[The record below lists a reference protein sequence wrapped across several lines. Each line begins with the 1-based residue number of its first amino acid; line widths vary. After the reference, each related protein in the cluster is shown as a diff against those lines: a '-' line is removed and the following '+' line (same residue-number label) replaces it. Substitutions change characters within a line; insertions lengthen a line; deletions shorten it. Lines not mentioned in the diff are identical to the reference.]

1 MITPK
6 ILINHHTTH
15 PSFHFG
21 HTRFSRPTTM
31 TLLQCIARRSYTT
44 APAKVPIK
52 LIAELRKQTTVS
64 LDKAREAL
72 THANGDI
79 PRALDWLKND
89 LITTGAKKAAKVA
102 SRTTGEGVIGVSVIS
117 QGLGASSSTHTGG
130 VRGAIVELNCETDFV
145 ARNEL
150 FARLAQDIAH
160 TAAFVVDPSP
170 DYHTTPFRALSLS
183 ADLLSAPLVSHDD
196 PARVPTG
203 DVASAIRDTIVKVGE
218 NIHLRRASVVAQHTF
233 PVLPRSLDAAT
244 RLSSYVHGTLHGLPC
259 GRVAALA
266 LLNLRAP
273 ELLKLLTQ
281 QGFNDELNILQ
292 RAIARQIVGFD
303 TPAIRRG
310 VHLVTDAQPLYEQPF
325 ATLPGEF
332 QGLPV
337 EEALRKW
344 AVSSGLASEESAPGA
359 LEVLRFLKWTVGE
372 PLEEP
377 LEDSASS

>member
-1 MITPK
+1 M
-6 ILINHHTTH
+6 LL
-15 PSFHFG
+15 
-21 HTRFSRPTTM
+21 RPT
-31 TLLQCIARRSYTT
+31 LQCTARRSYAT

-72 THANGDI
+72 SHANGDI
-79 PRALDWLKND
+79 PKALDWLKND

-117 QGLGASSSTHTGG
+117 QGLGAGATAGNSMHTGG

-160 TAAFVVDPSP
+160 TAAFVVEPSP
-170 DYHTTPFRALSLS
+170 DYHTTPFRSLSLS
-183 ADLLSAPLVSHDD
+183 ADLLSAPLVTHDD
-196 PARVPTG
+196 PTCVPTG

-218 NIHLRRASVVAQHTF
+218 NISLRRASVVAQHTF
-233 PVLPRSLDAAT
+233 PVLPRSLDSAT
-244 RLSSYVHGTLHGLPC
+244 RLGSYVHGTLHGLPC
-259 GRVAALA
+259 GRVAGLA

-273 ELLKLLTQ
+273 KVLELLAQ
-281 QGFNDELNILQ
+281 QSFNDELSILQ
-292 RAIARQIVGFD
+292 RALARQIVGFD

-310 VHLVTDAQPLYEQPF
+310 VLTEAEENYGDAQPLYEQPF
-325 ATLPGEF
+325 VTLPGEF

-337 EEALRKW
+337 EESLRKW

-359 LEVLRFLKWTVGE
+359 VEVLRFLKWTVGE

-377 LEDSASS
+377 SEDGQNS

>member
-1 MITPK
+1 M
-6 ILINHHTTH
+6 LLL
-15 PSFHFG
+15 
-21 HTRFSRPTTM
+21 RPT
-31 TLLQCIARRSYTT
+31 LQCTARRSYTT

-72 THANGDI
+72 SHANGDI
-79 PRALDWLKND
+79 PGALDWLKND
-89 LITTGAKKAAKVA
+89 LVTTGAKKAAKVA

-117 QGLGASSSTHTGG
+117 QGLGAGATGAGSMHTGG

-160 TAAFVVDPSP
+160 TAAFVVEPSP
-170 DYHTTPFRALSLS
+170 DYHTTPFRSLSLS
-183 ADLLSAPLVSHDD
+183 ADLLSAPLVMHDD

-218 NIHLRRASVVAQHTF
+218 NISLRRASIVAQHTF
-233 PVLPRSLDAAT
+233 PVLPRSLDSAT
-244 RLSSYVHGTLHGLPC
+244 RLGSYVHGTLHGLPC
-259 GRVAALA
+259 GRVAGLA

-273 ELLKLLTQ
+273 EVLKLLAQ
-281 QGFNDELNILQ
+281 KSFNDELSILQ

-303 TPAIRRG
+303 TPTIRRDATETEENYG
-310 VHLVTDAQPLYEQPF
+310 DAQPLYEQPF
-325 ATLPGEF
+325 VTLPGEF

-344 AVSSGLASEESAPGA
+344 GVSSGLASEDSAPGA
-359 LEVLRFLKWTVGE
+359 VEVLRFLKWTVGE

-377 LEDSASS
+377 SSWNS

>member
-1 MITPK
+1 MQS
-6 ILINHHTTH
+6 LL
-15 PSFHFG
+15 
-21 HTRFSRPTTM
+21 RPTALRCT
-31 TLLQCIARRSYTT
+31 TRRGYTS

-72 THANGDI
+72 SQANGDI
-79 PRALDWLKND
+79 PKALEWLKND

-117 QGLGASSSTHTGG
+117 QGLGAGATASNSSSGSGSIHTGG

-160 TAAFVVDPSP
+160 TAAFVVEPSP
-170 DYHTTPFRALSLS
+170 EYHTTPFRPLSLS
-183 ADLLSAPLVSHDD
+183 ADLLSAPLVTHDD

-218 NIHLRRASVVAQHTF
+218 NISLRRASVVAQHTF
-233 PVLPRSLDAAT
+233 PVLPRSLDSAT
-244 RLSSYVHGTLHGLPC
+244 RLGSYVHGTLHGLAC
-259 GRVAALA
+259 GRVAGLA

-273 ELLKLLTQ
+273 ELLKFLAQ
-281 QGFNDELNILQ
+281 QSFNDELSVLQ

-303 TPAIRRG
+303 TPAIRRVVEENYG
-310 VHLVTDAQPLYEQPF
+310 DAQPLYEQPF
-325 ATLPGEF
+325 VTLPGEF

-344 AVSSGLASEESAPGA
+344 AASSGLASEESAPGA
-359 LEVLRFLKWTVGE
+359 VEVLRFLKWTVGE

-377 LEDSASS
+377 SEDSASPYNP

>member
-1 MITPK
+1 
-6 ILINHHTTH
+6 
-15 PSFHFG
+15 
-21 HTRFSRPTTM
+21 
-31 TLLQCIARRSYTT
+31 
-44 APAKVPIK
+44 VPIK

-72 THANGDI
+72 SHANGDI

-102 SRTTGEGVIGVSVIS
+102 SRTTGEGVIGVSIIS
-117 QGLGASSSTHTGG
+117 QGLGAGATGNSMHTGG
-130 VRGAIVELNCETDFV
+130 VRGAMVELNCETDFV

-160 TAAFVVDPSP
+160 TAAFVVEPSP
-170 DYHTTPFRALSLS
+170 NSAAFVVEPSPNYHTTPFRSLSLS
-183 ADLLSAPLVSHDD
+183 ADLLSAPLVTHDD
-196 PARVPTG
+196 PARVPTS

-218 NIHLRRASVVAQHTF
+218 NISLRRASVVAQHTF
-233 PVLPRSLDAAT
+233 PVLPRSLDSAT
-244 RLSSYVHGTLHGLPC
+244 RLGSYVHGTLHGLPC
-259 GRVAALA
+259 GRVAGLA

-273 ELLKLLTQ
+273 EVLKLLTQ
-281 QGFNDELNILQ
+281 QRFNDELSILQ

-310 VHLVTDAQPLYEQPF
+310 VHPVTKAEENYGDAQPLYEQPF
-325 ATLPGEF
+325 VTLPGEL

-344 AVSSGLASEESAPGA
+344 AVSSGLASEESAPGGV
-359 LEVLRFLKWTVGE
+359 EVLRFLKWTVGE

-377 LEDSASS
+377 PEDGESS